1 MRRTALPILL
11 FSLAVPLT
19 LHAAPQLQPQG
30 VVVTLSGEAT
40 KTVANDEAL
49 ITFTVER
56 RAATPEAVTE
66 EVVTAGNKGLAA
78 LAKWDKNTVVVE
90 TSDFS
95 TWPVYTR
102 AREGEASM
110 IGGWSARQ
118 TIRVT
123 VRDVTKVS
131 DVMKGA
137 AETMQYDGITFRV
150 SEASKKAAETELL
163 DAALNDAKRRA
174 GVIAKNF
181 ELTDDSGDF
190 AHGRRRAERP
200 DPLLCRS
207 ARCERRRHD
216 EERRR
221 RSGRFGG
228 REHAHDARRHG
239 GAHSSEISG
248 RRKVNLFSKPSVTR
262 RRLLRAC
269 AERWGRGARPAAQGS
284 PQAPRRLRA
293 T

>member
-66 EVVTAGNKGLAA
+66 EVVTAGNKGLEA

-123 VRDVTKVS
+123 VRDVSKVS

-181 ELTDDSGDF
+181 ELTDDACQVISLTIGD
-190 AHGRRRAERP
+190 APNAPIRYYA
-200 DPLLCRS
+200 
-207 ARCERRRHD
+207 
-216 EERRR
+216 
-221 RSGRFGG
+221 
-228 REHAHDARRHG
+228 
-239 GAHSSEISG
+239 
-248 RRKVNLFSKPSVTR
+248 
-262 RRLLRAC
+262 
-269 AERWGRGARPAAQGS
+269 
-284 PQAPRRLRA
+284 APRVANDAVMMKSAVPAPAVSAGESTLTMRVGMEVRILPQK
-293 T
+293 

>member
-123 VRDVTKVS
+123 VRDVAKVS

-181 ELTDDSGDF
+181 ELTDDSCQVIALTIGD
-190 AHGRRRAERP
+190 APIRYYA
-200 DPLLCRS
+200 
-207 ARCERRRHD
+207 
-216 EERRR
+216 
-221 RSGRFGG
+221 
-228 REHAHDARRHG
+228 
-239 GAHSSEISG
+239 
-248 RRKVNLFSKPSVTR
+248 
-262 RRLLRAC
+262 
-269 AERWGRGARPAAQGS
+269 
-284 PQAPRRLRA
+284 APRVANDAVMMKSAVPAPAVSAGESTLTMRVGMEVRILPK
-293 T
+293 

>member
-66 EVVTAGNKGLAA
+66 EVVTAGNKGLEA

-137 AETMQYDGITFRV
+137 AETMQYDGM
-150 SEASKKAAETELL
+150 AAETELL

-181 ELTDDSGDF
+181 ELTDDACQVISLTIGDT
-190 AHGRRRAERP
+190 P
-200 DPLLCRS
+200 S
-207 ARCERRRHD
+207 APIRYY
-216 EERRR
+216 
-221 RSGRFGG
+221 
-228 REHAHDARRHG
+228 A
-239 GAHSSEISG
+239 
-248 RRKVNLFSKPSVTR
+248 
-262 RRLLRAC
+262 
-269 AERWGRGARPAAQGS
+269 
-284 PQAPRRLRA
+284 APRVANDAVMMKSAVPAPAVSAGESTLTMRVGMEVRILPKK
-293 T
+293 

>member
-30 VVVTLSGEAT
+30 VVVTLSGEARKRWRTT
-40 KTVANDEAL
+40 KL

-123 VRDVTKVS
+123 VRDVAKVS

-181 ELTDDSGDF
+181 ELTDDSCQVIALTIGDAPSAPIRYF
-190 AHGRRRAERP
+190 A
-200 DPLLCRS
+200 
-207 ARCERRRHD
+207 
-216 EERRR
+216 
-221 RSGRFGG
+221 
-228 REHAHDARRHG
+228 
-239 GAHSSEISG
+239 
-248 RRKVNLFSKPSVTR
+248 
-262 RRLLRAC
+262 
-269 AERWGRGARPAAQGS
+269 
-284 PQAPRRLRA
+284 APRVANDAVMMKSAAVAPAVSAGESTLTMRVGMEVRILPK
-293 T
+293 